1 MNNIIANYMNNI
13 IANYKNYIGYSA
25 TIISIISFIPV
36 ILNIAKTKKTNNFP
50 FRTIFLA
57 LLGNSL
63 FLLNGL
69 LTSNNVMIFMGIVF
83 VLLYSYILHIKLV
96 MFKK

>member
-1 MNNIIANYMNNI
+1 MD
-13 IANYKNYIGYSA
+13 YKEIIGYTA
-25 TIISIISFIPV
+25 TIISLISFIPV

-69 LTSNNVMIFMGIVF
+69 LTSNHVMIFMGTVF
-83 VLLYSYILHIKLV
+83 ILIYYYILHVKIV
-96 MFKK
+96 MLKK

>member
-1 MNNIIANYMNNI
+1 MD
-13 IANYKNYIGYSA
+13 YKEIIGYTA
-25 TIISIISFIPV
+25 TIISLISFIPV

-69 LTSNNVMIFMGIVF
+69 LTSNHVMIFMGTVF
-83 VLLYSYILHIKLV
+83 ILIYYYILHVKLV
-96 MFKK
+96 MLKK